1 MSSKLGKSQEPK
13 EVTQNRDDEKG
24 QIIMINLYD
33 REISSYLV

>member
-13 EVTQNRDDEKG
+13 EADQNRDDEKG
-24 QIIMINLYD
+24 RIIMISLYD